1 MVRFLGLD
9 NHDPRHPN
17 ARKSLSATTTCGQ
30 APACPNSAIRDLLDN
45 ALATQS
51 EDGMA
56 AANLAQ
62 FFSRAARP
70 FKPSGRSKGRRITLG
85 AVMPC
90 LRPADPL
97 FYAEWADGR
106 FSLAG
111 TSIVLAERS
120 PFAIE
125 RAPEPWRRAL
135 HGFDWLRHIP
145 STTDTN
151 AAAHVQ
157 TLVAEWLALGRRRD
171 AVATSTEVT
180 ARRVLSWL
188 AHADVL
194 LQTDDADHYDAVMH
208 ALQADIASLASTQ
221 RTTPA
226 MPQDNAGQFLALIAR
241 AAAGICI
248 DEDHDILSSA
258 ETALAAAL
266 SERQHLTRAAVLR
279 SPPLIAE
286 LLLELESLR
295 RLYRMQHR
303 DVPEFL
309 QAGLIRLRTTING
322 LLLGNG
328 SLARLGNDRTSSDET
343 LTLWLLAR
351 HAGIT
356 PAPAGYD
363 ARIGFANLAAGETR
377 LVTDVGAPLAARD
390 ALAIEMSTGI
400 ACLIVKSGH
409 PTDPGKNYGGTL
421 VFAARNNG
429 QQVAAPSTRHTP
441 SLDPSHAVTAEFPPG
456 APQHIDAT
464 HAGLSQRGFA
474 HRRRLTLSTDGR
486 QLDGSDELRPLVGAT
501 DLEPTP
507 FAVCFGLDPAVR
519 VQIGDARESVTLTA
533 GNGHRWRMAAPGHV
547 ISAESCVFQDG
558 TAIRDTLQLLITSD
572 TRANRTITWNLA
584 RLADALETS
593 EINDTIVGETPPAE
607 PPVDKPATL
616 AEALA
621 AATVDPPPATA
632 VG

>member
-1 MVRFLGLD
+1 
-9 NHDPRHPN
+9 
-17 ARKSLSATTTCGQ
+17 
-30 APACPNSAIRDLLDN
+30 
-45 ALATQS
+45 
-51 EDGMA
+51 MA
-56 AANLAQ
+56 AASLVQ
-62 FFSRAARP
+62 FFSRATRP
-70 FKPSGRSKGRRITLG
+70 FKSASRGKGRRISLG

-125 RAPEPWRRAL
+125 RAPEPWRRTL

-145 STTDTN
+145 STADTI

-171 AVATSTEVT
+171 AVATSTAVT

-194 LQTDDADHYDAVMH
+194 LQTDDADHYDAIMQT
-208 ALQADIASLASTQ
+208 LEADIASLANAQRTQAGSTQ
-221 RTTPA
+221 
-226 MPQDNAGQFLALIAR
+226 DSAGQVLALIAR
-241 AAAGICI
+241 AAAGLCI

-266 SERQHLTRAAVLR
+266 SERQHFVRAAVLR

-328 SLARLGNDRTSSDET
+328 SLARLGHDRMSTDET

-351 HAGIT
+351 HAGIAPG
-356 PAPAGYD
+356 PASYD
-363 ARIGFANLAAGETR
+363 ARTGFANLAAGETR
-377 LVTDVGAPLAARD
+377 LVADVGAPLAARD
-390 ALAIEMSTGI
+390 ALAIELSTGT
-400 ACLIVKSGH
+400 ACLLVQCGQAS
-409 PTDPGKNYGGTL
+409 DPNNIRGGTL
-421 VFAARNNG
+421 VFAALNKEPE
-429 QQVAAPSTRHTP
+429 VATPTSRHAP
-441 SLDPSHAVTAEFPPG
+441 SLDPSHAVTTEFMAG

-464 HAGLSQRGFA
+464 HAGLSYRGFA
-474 HRRRLTLSTDGR
+474 HRRRLTLSADGK
-486 QLDGSDELRPLVGAT
+486 QLDGTDELRPLVGAT
-501 DLEPTP
+501 DPEPTP
-507 FAVCFGLDPAVR
+507 FAVYFGLDPAVQ

-533 GNGHRWRMAAPGHV
+533 NNGHRWRMSAPGHA
-547 ISAESCVFQDG
+547 ISVEGCVFQDG
-558 TAIRDTLQLLITSD
+558 TAIRDTLQLLISSD
-572 TRANRTITWNLA
+572 TQANRSIIWTLTRLPDA
-584 RLADALETS
+584 VETHETKDTAMDASQPVAPLADK
-593 EINDTIVGETPPAE
+593 
-607 PPVDKPATL
+607 PVTL

-621 AATVDPPPATA
+621 AVTSDLPPPTA